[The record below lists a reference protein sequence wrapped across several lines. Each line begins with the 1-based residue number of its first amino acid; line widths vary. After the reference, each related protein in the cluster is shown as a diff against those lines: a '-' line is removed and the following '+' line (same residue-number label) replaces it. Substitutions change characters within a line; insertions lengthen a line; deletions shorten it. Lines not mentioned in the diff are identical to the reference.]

1 MGCGLKIRDTAE
13 CNSAPRWLRRS
24 RFSFVMVVACGVLG
38 VANRVAAAEPTIVLS
53 PDQAIRFELQ
63 VQEDRLKYEVTFR
76 NKPVIETSTLSISV
90 DGVELAEGA
99 DSGALKRYE
108 LKETYSWRGV
118 HPQATNHC
126 NGVTIPFKHKKSGT
140 RYTLDVRAFNDGV
153 AFRHVIPGG
162 ERPRVP
168 DESTK
173 FILPSGG
180 TIWRH
185 DLEGHYEDVYTR
197 SDLAEIK
204 AGDWCAP
211 PLTFKLAGGA
221 GYASLTEA
229 ALVNYSGMALQADG
243 KRGFDLVLGHK
254 HHVSYPF
261 RLRYS
266 NDVERVSKPAAL
278 NGTITSPWRV
288 VMIGADLNALVNS
301 DIVHNLCP
309 PPDTKLFPKGMNTD
323 WIKPGRAVWK
333 YLDGGR
339 NTFEEM
345 KDFSRWAGE
354 LGFEYHVIE
363 GFWSRWSD
371 EQIKELADDS
381 RQRGVG
387 LFLWKH
393 SRQLR
398 TPEAREEF
406 FKKISGLGV
415 VGAKID
421 FFDHEHKEIVD
432 LYTALLEEAAKYR
445 IMVNF
450 HGANKPT
457 GEARTWPN
465 ELIREGVRGMEASR
479 LRERARHNTTLP
491 FTRYLAGHGDY
502 TPVHF
507 GPRRGDTTWTH
518 QIATAAVF
526 DEPLLTYGAHPTNL
540 LANPAIEMIKS
551 IPAVWDEIRV
561 LPMSEIGE
569 LAALARRSGNTWFL
583 AVLNG
588 PEARTV
594 AVPLS
599 FLSSGQYRASV
610 VRDRKEDSGA
620 VQIETTTA
628 RNNDSWTL
636 ELASGGGF
644 IARFSK
650 N

>member
-1 MGCGLKIRDTAE
+1 
-13 CNSAPRWLRRS
+13 
-24 RFSFVMVVACGVLG
+24 MVGACGVPG
-38 VANRVAAAEPTIVLS
+38 VANGVSAAEPMTVVS
-53 PDQAIRFELQ
+53 PDRATRFELR
-63 VQEDRLKYEVTFR
+63 VQGEGLKYDVTFR
-76 NKPVIETSTLSISV
+76 NKPIIETSPLSITV
-90 DGVELAEGA
+90 DGVGLAEGVEIG
-99 DSGALKRYE
+99 DLKRSE
-108 LKETYSWRGV
+108 LKETYPWRGV
-118 HPQATNHC
+118 HSQATNHC
-126 NGVTIPFKHKKSGT
+126 NGATIALKHAKSGT
-140 RYTLDVRAFNDGV
+140 SYTLEVRAFNDGV

-162 ERPRVP
+162 DKPRVP
-168 DESTK
+168 DEATK
-173 FILPSGG
+173 FTLPAGS
-180 TIWRH
+180 TVWHH
-185 DLEGHYEDVYTR
+185 DLEGHYEDVHTR
-197 SDLAEIK
+197 SDVAELK
-204 AGDWCAP
+204 VGDWCAP
-211 PLTFKLAGGA
+211 PLTFKLVGGA
-221 GYASLTEA
+221 GYVSLTEA
-229 ALVNYSGMALQADG
+229 ALVNYSGMVLQADG
-243 KRGFDLVLGHK
+243 KRGFDLVLGHN

-266 NDVERVSKPAAL
+266 NDVERVSKPASVT
-278 NGTITSPWRV
+278 GTITSPWRV
-288 VMIGADLNALVNS
+288 VMIGADLDALVNS

-309 PPDTKLFPKGMNTD
+309 PPDAKLFPKGMQTD

-371 EQIKELADDS
+371 EQIKELVDDS

-387 LFLWKH
+387 LFFWKH

-406 FKKISGLGV
+406 FKKLSGLGV

-421 FFDHEHKEIVD
+421 FFDHEHKDVVD
-432 LYTALLEEAAKYR
+432 LYTALLQQAAKYR

-457 GEARTWPN
+457 GEPRTWPN

-491 FTRYLAGHGDY
+491 FTRYLAGQGDY

-540 LANPAIEMIKS
+540 VANPAIEMIKS
-551 IPAVWDEIRV
+551 IPAVWDETRV

-569 LAALARRSGNTWFL
+569 LAAMARRSGNTWFL

-588 PEARTV
+588 PDARTV
-594 AVPLS
+594 GVPLA
-599 FLSSGQYRASV
+599 FLGSGQYRASV
-610 VRDRKEDSGA
+610 VRDRKEDSAA
-620 VQIETTTA
+620 VQTETNMA
-628 RNNDSWTL
+628 GNNDSWTL
-636 ELASGGGF
+636 ELAPGGGF

-650 N
+650 